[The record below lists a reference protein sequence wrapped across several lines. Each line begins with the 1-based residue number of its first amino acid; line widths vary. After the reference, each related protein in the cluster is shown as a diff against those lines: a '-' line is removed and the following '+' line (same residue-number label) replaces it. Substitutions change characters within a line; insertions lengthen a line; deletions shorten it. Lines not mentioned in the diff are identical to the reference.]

1 MVSLDHITVPGI
13 HPTQAEGNAHPS
25 MISSLLNELNE
36 DDDKVRK
43 EKMISGVAAAAYTG
57 IVLIQASV

>member
-1 MVSLDHITVPGI
+1 
-13 HPTQAEGNAHPS
+13 

-57 IVLIQASV
+57 SVHSSLRMREVLNPPCDYRRL

>member
-1 MVSLDHITVPGI
+1 
-13 HPTQAEGNAHPS
+13 